1 MNSAIVAIENM
12 FLGLKKELEGIND
25 PGHRESVDYH
35 YWQRLCQDGALS
47 AVRGKTWVEGSDTYF
62 VRDDLTL
69 VITHGAYKG
78 PVIRTHMQWG
88 EYQNGMELSFSTQHV
103 STDPDPQIKSELNK
117 IFRGQEIE
125 HPVNSDGMPY
135 FLAYHFVKRSNG
147 ELFPLPLVFAQQDD
161 QEVFRTGVSAQEIAL
176 MRAQLRNWAIQ

>member
-69 VITHGAYKG
+69 VITHEAYKG
-78 PVIRTHMQWG
+78 PVIKTHMQWG
-88 EYQNGMELSFSTQHV
+88 EYQNGMKLSFSTQHV
-103 STDPDPQIKSELNK
+103 STDPDPCIKAELNK
-117 IFRGQEIE
+117 IFRGQKSELF
-125 HPVNSDGMPY
+125 VNSDAVSY
-135 FLAYHFVKRSNG
+135 FLAYHFVRRSNG
-147 ELFPLPLVFAQQDD
+147 DLFPLALVFADQDKR
-161 QEVFRTGVSAQEIAL
+161 EVFRTGVSAQEIAFL
-176 MRAQLRNWAIQ
+176 RAQLRNWAIQ